1 MPLLDG
7 ILKILDEKGP
17 LSISSLCN
25 EANGLLSSGKPSVH
39 PSDVKSV
46 LSRKNELFLFYNGT
60 ISIKPEKQ
68 PVLLRAYSE
77 QPGRNAYLLK
87 VNFIKG
93 FFTYV
98 EWRDKEFPAIKD
110 IQTKKRPGSV
120 PDFKTS
126 LYRTQ
131 IWSWDKNYLKDKGI
145 VLDGNSW
152 SVSLQT
158 KSLTYECSG
167 IGHYPEQW
175 AAFCM
180 AIQKLTG
187 APFR

>member
-7 ILKILDEKGP
+7 ILRILDEKGP

-25 EANGLLSSGKPSVH
+25 EANGLLTSGKPFVH
-39 PSDVKSV
+39 PSDVKSI
-46 LSRKNELFLFYNGT
+46 LTRKNELFLIYNGT

-68 PVLLRAYSE
+68 PVMLRAYSE
-77 QPGRNAYLLK
+77 QPGRNAFLIK
-87 VNFIKG
+87 VDFKKG

-98 EWRDKEFPAIKD
+98 EWRDKEFQP
-110 IQTKKRPGSV
+110 IQGLQMEKRPGSI

-126 LYRTQ
+126 LYKTQ
-131 IWSWDKNYLKDKGI
+131 IWNWDKNYLKDKGI

-158 KSLTYECSG
+158 KSRTYECSG
-167 IGHYPEQW
+167 ISHYPDQW
-175 AAFCM
+175 EAFCI
-180 AIQKLTG
+180 AIQQLTG
-187 APFR
+187 SPFR